1 MKSMPDEQPQSF
13 SQRYVRGEFRAQFW
27 NVVVK
32 GAGLANSFLI
42 LTALTVY
49 QFGLYQLVLAAI
61 AIADNL
67 SAGLFDDVVVN
78 DTARGLAEQRHA
90 QAKRLFNEFALYK
103 VIVGAMLTA
112 LVFFGAG
119 KIGAYY
125 GKDIAVFLQIASFL
139 IILEVIRAAEDLFF
153 TASRSLSSFA
163 IPAVQEIAKFLLL
176 AGFLFRGTLGIR
188 EALQAAVMAAFLAL
202 LFASWRFLREYRRAF
217 RGVRAHTHGQLAAAV
232 KSYGTPV
239 LVRYGF
245 SRVTKNVR
253 PWLIKFFVNT
263 EAVALYTLAINL
275 ITLAQSVF
283 PITMISRLLPWE
295 AGDERRLAYMFR
307 RSAKYVFWGGT
318 AMAVLGFLFVPP
330 IIAAIF
336 PKYAPAMP
344 LFWVLTATLP
354 FYGVYKIQKSLLLVL
369 REQKILT
376 ARLVTESFL
385 VIGLNVALL
394 PIIGVFGTAVEYV
407 ATYAWRVLLFQR
419 MIAKAHPGLRLKA
432 ASVFTFDADDR
443 RFLARFF
450 GTLLNPLRRAVLP

>member
-1 MKSMPDEQPQSF
+1 MGDASDNPSF
-13 SQRYVRGEFRAQFW
+13 SRRYVRGELTAQFW

-32 GAGLANSFLI
+32 GVSLANSFLV

-103 VIVGAMLTA
+103 VIVGAILAA
-112 LVFFGAG
+112 LMFFGAG
-119 KIGAYY
+119 EIGAYY

-139 IILEVIRAAEDLFF
+139 VILEAIRAVQDLFF
-153 TASRSLSSFA
+153 TASRSLSAFA
-163 IPAVQEIAKFLLL
+163 IPAIQEIAKFLLL
-176 AGFLFRGTLGIR
+176 AGFIFLGTLGIR
-188 EALQAAVMAAFLAL
+188 ETLQATVIAAFIAL

-217 RGVRAHTHGQLAAAV
+217 RGVLAHRQGQLRAAV
-232 KSYGTPV
+232 SRYGTPV
-239 LVRYGF
+239 LIRYGF

-295 AGDERRLAYMFR
+295 AGDERRLAYIFR
-307 RSAKYVFWGGT
+307 RSVKYVFWGGT
-318 AMAVLGFLFVPP
+318 AVAVLGFLFVPP
-330 IIAAIF
+330 IITAIF

-385 VIGLNVALL
+385 VIGLNIVLL
-394 PIIGVFGTAVEYV
+394 PIIGVLGTAVEYV
-407 ATYAWRVLLFQR
+407 VTYGWRVFLFHR
-419 MIAKAHPGLRLKA
+419 MIAKAHPGLRLKPVSLF
-432 ASVFTFDADDR
+432 SVDPDDR
-443 RFLARFF
+443 RYAGKLFN
-450 GTLLNPLRRAVLP
+450 LLRNQLRRPAA